1 MAGILVERALIS
13 AIGTFVRAP
22 GLWAVTAVRK
32 NLLADVGG
40 CHVPSSLGYLQPA
53 TQRQAKGKFMADAT
67 KQKFLVLYLIPAS
80 VMADWA
86 KTDPTTRQAEEQK
99 MQAAW
104 GNWMG
109 EHAKMIISTE
119 AGGKTKRV
127 TASGVSDTKND
138 IILCSFVEADSHEA
152 AAKAFENHPHLQ
164 IPQSSIEIM
173 YVRPMGGM

>member
-1 MAGILVERALIS
+1 MTDE
-13 AIGTFVRAP
+13 
-22 GLWAVTAVRK
+22 
-32 NLLADVGG
+32 
-40 CHVPSSLGYLQPA
+40 
-53 TQRQAKGKFMADAT
+53 T

-86 KTDPTTRQAEEQK
+86 KTDPTIRQAEEQK

-104 GNWMG
+104 GKWMG

-138 IILCSFVEADSHEA
+138 IILCSFVEAESRDTV
-152 AAKAFENHPHLQ
+152 AKAFENHPHLQ

-173 YVRPMGGM
+173 YVRPMSGM

>member
-1 MAGILVERALIS
+1 M
-13 AIGTFVRAP
+13 T
-22 GLWAVTAVRK
+22 
-32 NLLADVGG
+32 
-40 CHVPSSLGYLQPA
+40 
-53 TQRQAKGKFMADAT
+53 DAT

-104 GNWMG
+104 GKWMA
-109 EHAKMIISTE
+109 EHSKMIISSE
-119 AGGKTKRV
+119 ACGKTKRV

-138 IILCSFVEADSHEA
+138 ITLCSFVEAESHDEA
-152 AAKAFENHPHLQ
+152 AKVFENHPHLQ

-173 YVRPMGGM
+173 SVRPMRGM